1 MQCVTTPIHHNSEL
15 SKVVIKRI
23 KIMISLKNVSYRYTG
38 SNRDSI
44 ADFNMDL
51 SSGKIVGLLGANG
64 AGKSTLLYLISGLLK
79 PKSGIVDVNGF
90 TPWDRR
96 PDFLNQ
102 IFLVPEEF
110 DVPSISLEAYV
121 KAYSPFYPKFSQESL
136 MEALLHFNLT
146 PDIHLGSLSMGQRKK
161 AFLAFALACH
171 TPVLLMDEPT
181 NGLDIPGKSEFRKA
195 VVKTMNDER
204 TIIISTHQ
212 VRDLDQLL
220 DHVTIMDNEGILL
233 DESIAELQEKFIFGL
248 SPILPENGVL
258 WSEPIMGGY
267 AFMKMRT
274 PDHPETEVNLEALF
288 NYIYSRSSSAVIT
301 NQPK

>member
-1 MQCVTTPIHHNSEL
+1 
-15 SKVVIKRI
+15 
-23 KIMISLKNVSYRYTG
+23 MITLTNVSYRYSG
-38 SNRDSI
+38 SKRDSI
-44 ADFNMDL
+44 ADFSMEL

-79 PKSGIVDVNGF
+79 PTEGSVNVNGF
-90 TPWDRR
+90 NPWNRN
-96 PDFLNQ
+96 PEFLSR
-102 IFLVPEEF
+102 IFLVPEEI

-121 KAYSPFYPKFSQESL
+121 KVFSPFYPNFSQESL
-136 MEALLHFNLT
+136 EEALFHFNLS
-146 PDIHLGSLSMGQRKK
+146 PDIHLGALSMGQKKK

-220 DHVTIMDNEGILL
+220 DHVTIMDNSGIQL
-233 DESIAELQEKFIFGL
+233 DKSIAELQEKFVFGL
-248 SPILPENGVL
+248 APVLPENGVI
-258 WSEPIMGGY
+258 WSETIMGGY
-267 AFMKMRT
+267 AYMKMRT
-274 PDHPETEVNLEALF
+274 PDQPETEVNLEALF
-288 NYIYSRSSSAVIT
+288 NYIYSRPS
-301 NQPK
+301 K

>member
-1 MQCVTTPIHHNSEL
+1 M
-15 SKVVIKRI
+15 IK
-23 KIMISLKNVSYRYTG
+23 LKNVSYRYSG
-38 SNRDSI
+38 SKRDSI
-44 ADFNMDL
+44 ADFSMDL
-51 SSGKIVGLLGANG
+51 TSGKIVGLLGANG

-79 PKSGIVDVNGF
+79 PTEGSVDVNGF
-90 TPWDRR
+90 IPWDRN
-96 PDFLNQ
+96 PEFLNS
-102 IFLVPEEF
+102 IFLVPEEI
-110 DVPSISLEAYV
+110 DVPAIPLETFV
-121 KAYSPFYPKFSQESL
+121 KAYAPFYPNFSEESL
-136 MEALLHFNLT
+136 KEALFHFNLS

-220 DHVTIMDNEGILL
+220 DHVTIMDNKGIQL
-233 DESIAELQEKFIFGL
+233 DESIATLQEKFVFGL
-248 SPILPENGVL
+248 APVLPENGVI
-258 WSEPIMGGY
+258 WSEPVMGGY

-274 PDHPETEVNLEALF
+274 PDQPETEVNLEALF
-288 NYIYSRSSSAVIT
+288 NYIYSC
-301 NQPK
+301 NPKL

>member
-1 MQCVTTPIHHNSEL
+1 
-15 SKVVIKRI
+15 
-23 KIMISLKNVSYRYTG
+23 MISLKNVSYRYVG
-38 SNRDSI
+38 SKSDSI
-44 ADFNMDL
+44 ADFSMEL

-79 PKSGIVDVNGF
+79 AKSGNVDVNGF
-90 TPWDRR
+90 NPWDRN
-96 PDFLNQ
+96 PEFLSQ
-102 IFLVPEEF
+102 IFLVPEEI
-110 DVPSISLEAYV
+110 DLPAISLDAYV
-121 KAYSPFYPKFSQESL
+121 KAYAPFYPRFSEESL
-136 MEALLHFNLT
+136 KEALFHFNLSS
-146 PDIHLGSLSMGQRKK
+146 DIHLGTLSMGQKKK

-220 DHVTIMDNEGILL
+220 DHVTIMDNKGIKL
-233 DESIAELQEKFIFGL
+233 DDSIANLQEKFVFGL
-248 SPILPENGVL
+248 APLLPENGVI
-258 WSEPIMGGY
+258 WSEPVMGGY

-274 PDHPETEVNLEALF
+274 PDQQETEVNLEALF
-288 NYIYSRSSSAVIT
+288 NYVYSS
-301 NQPK
+301 KL